1 MAVMK
6 HSVPGPS
13 MTRLEII
20 CGVIYLPIY
29 LIGLSLGLNLV
40 FGLLNVHPTDVT
52 ANLWYFALNF
62 LFLALMFAV
71 GSWPPSPRGGGS
83 SGRLLQA
90 VVLGFALY
98 YALTWLQGFVFELF
112 SLSSSSPND
121 TYVDSLIN
129 AKFTAMAI
137 SIVVLAPFTE
147 EILFRGV
154 IFGNLRR
161 PHPLVAY
168 IVSVVLFAV
177 IHVGELSPPNRVECR
192 DFVGHRI
199 FPRRHRFGLDLF
211 QGGCPSGA
219 SMTLHAILNGIG
231 VGLLQLEGLG

>member
-6 HSVPGPS
+6 RSVPGPS
-13 MTRLEII
+13 MTRTELI
-20 CGVIYLPIY
+20 CGIIYLPIY
-29 LIGLSLGLNLV
+29 IIGLSFGLNLV
-40 FGLLNVHPTDVT
+40 FGLLDVHPSDVT

-62 LFLALMFAV
+62 LFLALIFRRWLLASLPT
-71 GSWPPSPRGGGS
+71 GRWKFWPF
-83 SGRLLQA
+83 LQA

-98 YALTWLQGFVFELF
+98 YALSWLQGVIYALL
-112 SLSSSSPND
+112 SLSPSSPND
-121 TYVDSLIN
+121 TYVDSLVN

-137 SIVVLAPFTE
+137 SIVVLGPFAE

-161 PHPLVAY
+161 LHPLAAY
-168 IVSVVLFAV
+168 IVSVVLFAA
-177 IHVGELSPPNRVECR
+177 IHVVSYIPQIGWSAALLSAI
-192 DFVGHRI
+192 GY
-199 FPRRHRFGLDLF
+199 FP
-211 QGGCPSGA
+211 GGIALAWTYSKADSIWA

>member
-20 CGVIYLPIY
+20 CSVIYLPIY

-62 LFLALMFAV
+62 LFLALTFTRWLLASRPA
-71 GSWPPSPRGGGS
+71 GRWKFWPF
-83 SGRLLQA
+83 LQA

-161 PHPLVAY
+161 LHPLVAY

-177 IHVGELSPPNRVECR
+177 IHVASYLPQIGWNAAILSAIGC
-192 DFVGHRI
+192 
-199 FPRRHRFGLDLF
+199 FP
-211 QGGCPSGA
+211 GGIALAWTYSKADSIWA

>member
-62 LFLALMFAV
+62 LFLALMFRRWLLASLPT
-71 GSWPPSPRGGGS
+71 GRWKFWPF
-83 SGRLLQA
+83 LQA

-161 PHPLVAY
+161 LHPLVAY
-168 IVSVVLFAV
+168 IISVVLFAV
-177 IHVGELSPPNRVECR
+177 IHVASYLPQIGWNAAILSAI
-192 DFVGHRI
+192 GY
-199 FPRRHRFGLDLF
+199 FP
-211 QGGCPSGA
+211 GGIALAWTYSKADSIWA